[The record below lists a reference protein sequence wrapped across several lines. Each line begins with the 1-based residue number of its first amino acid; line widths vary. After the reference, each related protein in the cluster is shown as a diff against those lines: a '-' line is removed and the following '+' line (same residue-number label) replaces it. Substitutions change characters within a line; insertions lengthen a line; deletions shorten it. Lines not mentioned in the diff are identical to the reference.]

1 MLAYSASGLGG
12 KKTARGPLF
21 VNTVSITEI
30 FANGFHYFSNK
41 KAVCFLLDRK
51 GLRLRTDGELLL
63 RLPCELVEAGSFQ
76 MYLLH
81 SCFGCNLTV
90 FP

>member
-51 GLRLRTDGELLL
+51 GLLLRTLLAEK
-63 RLPCELVEAGSFQ
+63 RRRSKENRTTP
-76 MYLLH
+76 
-81 SCFGCNLTV
+81 
-90 FP
+90 

>member
-51 GLRLRTDGELLL
+51 GFLYGQTLK
-63 RLPCELVEAGSFQ
+63 
-76 MYLLH
+76 
-81 SCFGCNLTV
+81 NLGV
-90 FP
+90 ARDSGLWGKAKADFAKEDFCK